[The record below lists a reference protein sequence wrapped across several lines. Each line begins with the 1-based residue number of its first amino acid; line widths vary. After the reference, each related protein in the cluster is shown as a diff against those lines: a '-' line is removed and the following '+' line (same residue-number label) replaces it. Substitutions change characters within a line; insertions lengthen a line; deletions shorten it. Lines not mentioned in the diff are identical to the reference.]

1 MLTNR
6 FIVGFPARLSTLQN
20 HLCQIGNWIL
30 PEYEKSKFDHPVAG
44 PSSHK
49 TIYERWGIRAV
60 DPNLGIPF
68 APTRAVTT
76 VWAIEILTG

>member
-49 TIYERWGIRAV
+49 TIYAR
-60 DPNLGIPF
+60 
-68 APTRAVTT
+68 
-76 VWAIEILTG
+76 